1 MKKIFLILAG
11 IALLSAGA
19 LRLAAADKTFE
30 WSARADGET
39 LVLTL
44 SVPEGGYVDAGSVK
58 IRSAG
63 GGGLAP
69 LASPKSVPHDDAQI
83 YPAGEHEFLFRG
95 RPPFRVT
102 VRYQGCLDGIC
113 LMPRSVELAPG
124 GAPKAEKAA
133 PAAEKTGALSGFELR
148 GKRSGTADEKE
159 FLAFLRGGKTAAAD
173 KKGASVWWM
182 ILVAV
187 LGGILLNFTPCVLPM
202 IPVNLMII
210 QASGKGAWTGFRNG
224 GCYALGMMCAYGTL
238 GALAILGGA
247 RFGDLNSSYVFN
259 FVIAGIFLV
268 LALAAAGVF
277 NLDFNRWRVDP
288 AKLKVGAA
296 VGAFALG
303 AVAALLAG
311 ACVAPVVLTVLVF
324 AAERYQAGF
333 RAALLLPL
341 ALGFGMGI
349 PWPLAGMG
357 LAVLPKPGKF
367 MVYVKYGFAV
377 LILLLAAHY
386 AKVGFG
392 LLPSR
397 GEGGYSAKRELAK
410 LDAAAELARK
420 ERKPLLID
428 FWATWCGNCRH
439 MEKNV
444 LSAPEVR
451 TELANFVVVKFQAED
466 LKDPQVKA
474 LLDRYDLPGLPSF
487 VILEAKP

>member
-1 MKKIFLILAG
+1 MRKLLI
-11 IALLSAGA
+11 
-19 LRLAAADKTFE
+19 AAAMFFCWASGAAETFE
-30 WSARADGET
+30 WSARADGEN
-39 LVLTL
+39 LAVTL
-44 SVPEGGYVDAGSVK
+44 SVPSGGHVEEGSVK
-58 IRSAG
+58 IRSADG
-63 GGGLAP
+63 GELIP
-69 LASPKSVPHDDAQI
+69 LAVPKPAEHDGDKV
-83 YPAGEHEFLFRG
+83 YPAGKHEWRFRG
-95 RPPFRVT
+95 RPPFRVA
-102 VRYQGCLDGIC
+102 VEYQGCLDGVC
-113 LMPRSVELAPG
+113 LMPQCVELAPD
-124 GAPKAEKAA
+124 GAPKAEES
-133 PAAEKTGALSGFELR
+133 PPQAAENTGVLSGFELM
-148 GKRSGTADEKE
+148 GKLSGTADEDE
-159 FLAFLRGGKTAAAD
+159 FLAFLRGGKKPVETA
-173 KKGASVWWM
+173 KGASVWWM

-210 QASGKGAWTGFRNG
+210 QASGKGAKRGFVNG
-224 GCYALGMMCAYGTL
+224 GCYALGMTAAYGAL

-259 FVIAGIFLV
+259 FAIAGIFLV
-268 LALAAAGVF
+268 LALAGAGIV
-277 NLDFNRWRVDP
+277 NIDLSRWRVSP
-288 AKLKVGAA
+288 AKLKTGAA
-296 VGAFALG
+296 LGAFILG

-324 AAERYQAGF
+324 AAERFQAGF

-341 ALGFGMGI
+341 ALGFGMGL

-377 LILLLAAHY
+377 LILLLAVHY
-386 AKVGFG
+386 ARVGFG
-392 LLPSR
+392 LLPRR
-397 GEGGYSAKRELAK
+397 GEGGYSARRELEK
-410 LDAAAELARK
+410 LDAAARLAHK

-444 LSAPEVR
+444 LSAPAVK

-474 LLDRYDLPGLPSF
+474 LLDRYALPGLPSF
-487 VILEAKP
+487 VMLEAKP